1 MTAGLIILEGLT
13 ILGAG
18 LLVWRV
24 LSAAARERQEHR
36 REVQVLCQRIQ
47 APEVAVA
54 QAASSGAV
62 DLPAV
67 NLEVDE
73 DYWSA
78 QEDALNRIAAIE
90 AGNG

>member
-1 MTAGLIILEGLT
+1 MTFALTACLILTVAGFLVLLDRKDRREREER
-13 ILGAG
+13 G
-18 LLVWRV
+18 LL
-24 LSAAARERQEHR
+24 L
-36 REVQVLCQRIQ
+36 QRIQ

-54 QAASSGAV
+54 QAASTGAA

-78 QEDALNRIAAIE
+78 QEDALNRIAQIE
-90 AGNG
+90 AGKA